1 MKKNICVLIMP
12 TDQCNMNCIYCYHN
26 PHYNSNKGIMNLNT
40 LENIFKKTIP
50 YFEHVDFLWH
60 GGEPLLAGI
69 GFYKKAIEL
78 QKKYAKSTC
87 VVTNKVQTNC
97 TIAKGDLLE
106 FLVGEGFEFGTSLDG
121 TTNEESRGNTT
132 LILQGINNIKNLNKK
147 CNCILVVSSLNVNL
161 LIESYNFFKDNQIS
175 FKFNSYIDTTHDET
189 SRRLAVSINDYLNAQ
204 KALFDYWI
212 FDTECNIRVTTFF
225 VYIEYI
231 FFKRKLLG
239 KYNSCLG
246 KWLGVR
252 FNGDIVQCNRYNHSY
267 YGNINDVDKLTDA
280 FSSEGFRNVLEK
292 TIKRR
297 ELCQSACELYDF
309 CQGGC
314 IVEASHELG
323 IEKINN
329 FSCIETKEMYKYI
342 DLRINEILNNYKKYR
357 DHINPT
363 VKNCIEQYLEKCI

>member
-1 MKKNICVLIMP
+1 MLISYGMGENLCSRVLAFIKKPL
-12 TDQCNMNCIYCYHN
+12 NC
-26 PHYNSNKGIMNLNT
+26 K
-40 LENIFKKTIP
+40 
-50 YFEHVDFLWH
+50 
-60 GGEPLLAGI
+60 
-69 GFYKKAIEL
+69 
-78 QKKYAKSTC
+78 KKYAKSTC